1 MLIISQDKRSC
12 NNCMSN
18 KLCVNP
24 DKEIVIDTKGCKV
37 VCNSWNGQVESEIRN
52 IDRKR
57 CK

>member
-1 MLIISQDKRSC
+1 
-12 NNCMSN
+12 MSN